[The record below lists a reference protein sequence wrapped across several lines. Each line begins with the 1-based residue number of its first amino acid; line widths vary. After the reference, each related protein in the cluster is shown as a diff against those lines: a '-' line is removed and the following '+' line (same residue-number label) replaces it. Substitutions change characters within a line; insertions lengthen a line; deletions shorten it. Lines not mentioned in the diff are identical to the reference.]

1 MSNFWDANLDS
12 GYYDAIVKEGLK
24 KRRGV
29 QSFWHIT
36 TLRLVSEYLIP
47 NVNHLDYAC
56 GPGTLIGLFSQS
68 QSIGVDISEKQI
80 KFANKKYSHKGE
92 FKLVNNFD
100 FSKNL
105 NKFDVVT
112 VLGLIEFLNVDEVIE
127 LISKI
132 KQTLK
137 PGGRIVLTT
146 PNFSGFMKVLEVI
159 LNRFGKVDYSNQH
172 INKLDSK
179 STLNIFDE
187 NFEFKI
193 KIRNFLNISIF
204 FSIFSHRLADKIEKF
219 ISKIFSHKFGSLII
233 IELS

>member
-1 MSNFWDANLDS
+1 MSEFWDANLDS
-12 GYYDAIVKEGLK
+12 GYYDSIVKEGLK
-24 KRRGV
+24 NRRGV

-47 NVNHLDYAC
+47 NTNHLDYAC
-56 GPGTLIGLFSQS
+56 GPGTLVGLFSQTK
-68 QSIGVDISEKQI
+68 SIGVDISEKQI
-80 KFANKKYSHKGE
+80 KFANKNYSHKGE

-112 VLGLIEFLNVDEVIE
+112 VLGLLEFLNEDEIID

-132 KQTLK
+132 NQTLK

-159 LNRFGKVDYSNQH
+159 LNRFGKVDYSDQH

-179 STLNIFDE
+179 SILNIFSE
-187 NFEFKI
+187 NFDFNI

-204 FSIFSHRLADKIEKF
+204 FSIFSHKLADKIEKL
-219 ISKIFSHKFGSLII
+219 ISEIFSHKFGCLMI